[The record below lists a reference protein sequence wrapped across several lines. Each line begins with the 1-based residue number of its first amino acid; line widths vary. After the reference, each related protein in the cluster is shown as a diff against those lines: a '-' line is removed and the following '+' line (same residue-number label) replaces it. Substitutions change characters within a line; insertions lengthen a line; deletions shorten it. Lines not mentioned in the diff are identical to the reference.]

1 MARVPAD
8 ATAFGHRAAKLMVNV
23 AAMYQLAE
31 ERTEHEA
38 WASALVTALSAGATP
53 AAYVGFVG
61 DEGEAGVRRA
71 YPLATRERLAR
82 VKRQYDPDNLFH
94 LNLNVPADVA

>member
-1 MARVPAD
+1 M
-8 ATAFGHRAAKLMVNV
+8 
-23 AAMYQLAE
+23 
-31 ERTEHEA
+31 
-38 WASALVTALSAGATP
+38 TALSAGATP

-71 YPLATRERLAR
+71 YPPATRERLAG

-94 LNLNVPADVA
+94 LNLNVPADVR